1 MGQYYQPI
9 LITEKGT
16 TKVFSR
22 DVDGEYTGAKLMEH
36 SWFDNTMVNTFCNE
50 LLNKQCRVAWV
61 GDYADEYSRTDRK
74 PNNINEHELAWLV
87 KLRKRKGH
95 GMKFRP
101 LAVRYMLL
109 VNHTKK
115 EFIDLYDYE
124 EQNTTQDHWCTH
136 PLPLLTAVGNGFGGG
151 DYWGENQHLIGSWAL
166 DCIELVSCD
175 KKQSIVQQGYA
186 EKMYVFKEN

>member
-9 LITEKGT
+9 MVTEKGKV
-16 TKVFSR
+16 KVFSR
-22 DVDGEYTGAKLMEH
+22 DVDGKYTMAKLMEH

-50 LLNKQCRVAWV
+50 LLNKQIRLAWV
-61 GDYADEYSRTDRK
+61 GDYADEYKVDDTR
-74 PNNINEHELAWLV
+74 PNNLTHDEIRWLV
-87 KLRKRKGH
+87 KTRKRKGI

-115 EFIDLYDYE
+115 EFIDMYDYKE
-124 EQNTTQDHWCTH
+124 SNENEDGWCVH

-151 DYWGENQHLIGSWAL
+151 DYCGEDEDKVGSWAL
-166 DCIELVSCD
+166 DCIELVSYE
-175 KKQSIVQQGYA
+175 KAESLISQGY
-186 EKMYVFKEN
+186 ESKIYKFKEN